1 MFLPHIIAFII
12 ELKLSSSKIIS
23 LASLATYVP
32 LKNYLIFIF
41 IIPAIPMAKPT
52 SALFNAG
59 ASFVPSP
66 VTATIFPLS
75 IKPTT
80 NAYLSSGLDLDNTSN
95 LFIILS
101 NSFGLAIVSTLAY
114 NKIRFFKFYKII
126 YIF

>member
-23 LASLATYVP
+23 LASLATYV
-32 LKNYLIFIF
+32 
-41 IIPAIPMAKPT
+41 PAIPMAKPT

-101 NSFGLAIVSTLAY
+101 NSFGLAIVSTLAFLFNFSAY
-114 NKIRFFKFYKII
+114 YSFNGQSQSLV
-126 YIF
+126 